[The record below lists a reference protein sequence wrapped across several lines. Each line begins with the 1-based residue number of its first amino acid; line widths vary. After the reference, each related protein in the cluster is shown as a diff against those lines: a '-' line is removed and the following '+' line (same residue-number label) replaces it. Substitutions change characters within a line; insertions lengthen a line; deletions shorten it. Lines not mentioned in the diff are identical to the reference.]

1 MNIAPRM
8 RDYILQIIYIF
19 TMMIQKQEIANMV

>member
-1 MNIAPRM
+1 MNIALRM

-19 TMMIQKQEIANMV
+19 TMIIQKQEIANMV